1 MTTYTG
7 GCLCGQIR
15 YAFDAQ
21 TLEGGS
27 CYCRDCQRATGSPL
41 TTVTMTDTLR
51 VSGETRTYSLQ
62 SAADRTVTRHF
73 CPTCGRGMTQGGR
86 MLQGMASFAIA
97 VKLWPRIG
105 NRERMHY
112 ELSHRVPN
120 GREPKNRKPKP
131 LRVVWSIRAQ

>member
-7 GCLCGQIR
+7 GCLCGHIR

-27 CYCRDCQRATGSPL
+27 CYCRDCQRATGSPM
-41 TTVTMTDTLR
+41 TTVTMTDALR

-73 CPTCGRGMTQGGR
+73 CPTCGSQLFTDAEMVPGARFVKCATLDDPSALHLIANYWLSAAADWAPVDR
-86 MLQGMASFAIA
+86 SLACFAEN
-97 VKLWPRIG
+97 PG
-105 NRERMHY
+105 E
-112 ELSHRVPN
+112 
-120 GREPKNRKPKP
+120 
-131 LRVVWSIRAQ
+131 

>member
-27 CYCRDCQRATGSPL
+27 CYCRDCQRATGSPM

-73 CPTCGRGMTQGGR
+73 CPTCGSQLFTDAEMVPDARFVKCAT
-86 MLQGMASFAIA
+86 LDNSSALNLMANYWLSAAADWAPIDRSLACFAEN
-97 VKLWPRIG
+97 PG
-105 NRERMHY
+105 E
-112 ELSHRVPN
+112 
-120 GREPKNRKPKP
+120 
-131 LRVVWSIRAQ
+131 

>member
-27 CYCRDCQRATGSPL
+27 CYCRDCQRATGSPM

-73 CPTCGRGMTQGGR
+73 CPTCGSQLFTDAEMVPGARFVKCAT
-86 MLQGMASFAIA
+86 LDDPSALNLMANY
-97 VKLWPRIG
+97 W
-105 NRERMHY
+105 
-112 ELSHRVPN
+112 LSAAADWAPVDRSLACFSENP
-120 GREPKNRKPKP
+120 GE
-131 LRVVWSIRAQ
+131 